1 MKYYFSENKNFYFEE
16 SNPYANGQFIT
27 FCVYELCVWFLQ
39 KQYPQKKLTVHIH
52 KDTWEISFND
62 MTCTSS
68 DDLLMIINESLLLKD
83 KLKDLSA
90 FR

>member
-1 MKYYFSENKNFYFEE
+1 MKHYFSENKNFYFEE
-16 SNPYANGQFIT
+16 SKPDPNSQFIT
-27 FCVYELCVWFLQ
+27 FYVFKLCEWFQQ

-52 KDTWEISFND
+52 KDTWKINFND